1 MILKIPQFIF
11 LLPDIQDFD
20 LENLDS
26 IPITDLIFHQIGRFE
41 KYLWSSLLEN
51 CGLYD
56 TCMIAYWQR
65 FHQRKKLQ
73 S

>member
-41 KYLWSSLLEN
+41 KY
-51 CGLYD
+51 
-56 TCMIAYWQR
+56 
-65 FHQRKKLQ
+65 RKTVNISVWPVRNEL
-73 S
+73 

>member
-26 IPITDLIFHQIGRFE
+26 IPITDLIFHQTGRFE
-41 KYLWSSLLEN
+41 KY
-51 CGLYD
+51 
-56 TCMIAYWQR
+56 
-65 FHQRKKLQ
+65 RKTVNVSVWPVLNEL
-73 S
+73 